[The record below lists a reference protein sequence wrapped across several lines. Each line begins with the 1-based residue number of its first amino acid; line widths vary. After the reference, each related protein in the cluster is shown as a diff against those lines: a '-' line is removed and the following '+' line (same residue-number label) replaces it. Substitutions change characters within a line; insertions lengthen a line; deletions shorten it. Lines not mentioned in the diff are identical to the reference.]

1 MEEQGAGKSTE
12 TQTKVTQNTLGLET
26 RMKRFGLKLPNSEKN
41 RAMGTET
48 ERQVGR
54 GQQSLHSCLLKG
66 IESCNTKKGRIQET
80 GVRTQIQE
88 DQRH

>member
-1 MEEQGAGKSTE
+1 MEEQGTGKSTE

-26 RMKRFGLKLPNSEKN
+26 RMKRFGLKLPNSEEN
-41 RAMGTET
+41 RAMGTEA

-54 GQQSLHSCLLKG
+54 GQQSLHICFLKG

-88 DQRH
+88 DQ